1 MLLLCLFFWLKI
13 KNTSPTEIQRSQA
26 QIIFEISLFFGGKYF
41 FFVKKKILT
50 KIRRSNAQINKFVIQ
65 IIQVYASWKGTYIR
79 PIFDSIKKPRY
90 EMSAFATFL
99 SFSAEIVGKPREV
112 AIWNKCSCTRYY
124 YCLFYRPWTFMVKK
138 RRGTIITDFVVEC
151 YGCSTSPW

>member
-1 MLLLCLFFWLKI
+1 MLLLYLFFWLKI
-13 KNTSPTEIQRSQA
+13 KNTPPTEIQRSQA
-26 QIIFEISLFFGGKYF
+26 QIIFEISLGFFGKYF
-41 FFVKKKILT
+41 LFVKKKILT

-90 EMSAFATFL
+90 EMSAFASFL

-112 AIWNKCSCTRYY
+112 AI
-124 YCLFYRPWTFMVKK
+124 
-138 RRGTIITDFVVEC
+138 
-151 YGCSTSPW
+151 